1 MTRRGVC
8 RDLFH
13 GFDYSERI
21 DGIPSNR
28 VSLVPGTR
36 DHVGV
41 QENGREHCV
50 RAEYPDPP
58 RQGIAAWR
66 KP

>member
-1 MTRRGVC
+1 MTRRGVR
-8 RDLFH
+8 RDRFH

-21 DGIPSNR
+21 DGIAYQR
-28 VSLVPGTR
+28 VSLVPGTE

-41 QENGREHCV
+41 QENEREPGV
-50 RAEYPDPP
+50 RAYPDLP
-58 RQGIAAWR
+58 RQGIAAWK

>member
-8 RDLFH
+8 RERFH

-21 DGIPSNR
+21 DSIPSER
-28 VSLVPGTR
+28 VSLVPGTE

-41 QENGREHCV
+41 QENGREPGM
-50 RAEYPDPP
+50 RAYPDLP